1 MRVRHKIVDGIKSFL
16 GPLIVTCEKG
26 DIKQTQDGILIYGEE
41 EKKEIPLAQAMVGR
55 QAEITELYEAV
66 VNGRPM
72 FHDGR
77 WGEATLEVCL
87 GILQSRSRA
96 ARSLYVAPG
105 SSYGPLLIPT
115 SISFFVQ
122 LRTPSHTTNNSCRR

>member
-1 MRVRHKIVDGIKSFL
+1 MAFSSTGR
-16 GPLIVTCEKG
+16 
-26 DIKQTQDGILIYGEE
+26 
-41 EKKEIPLAQAMVGR
+41 KKKKKIPLAQAMVGR

-87 GILQSRSRA
+87 GILQSTAERREV
-96 ARSLYVAPG
+96 YM
-105 SSYGPLLIPT
+105 
-115 SISFFVQ
+115 
-122 LRTPSHTTNNSCRR
+122 SHQVPVMDHF